1 MSNNNSGIIDPNKP
15 LVEQLGNTPEV
26 MLEKQELDLD
36 HGASDILHRIGKSKA
51 EHGMDYAGT
60 IAIHMYVEN
69 TALQK
74 NAYRIANITHIAMKR
89 DISEALV
96 ATVMNNATI
105 DIRTHFNPQYK
116 FKTNRKNDKRG
127 DIKK

>member
-1 MSNNNSGIIDPNKP
+1 MSQKSGIIDPNKP
-15 LVEQLGNTPEV
+15 LVEQLGTHDV
-26 MLEKQELDLD
+26 SLEKQELDID
-36 HGASDILHRIGKSKA
+36 RSASDVFHRIGQSKA
-51 EHGMDYAGT
+51 EHGMEYAGT
-60 IAIHMYVEN
+60 VAIHIYVES

-74 NAYRIANITHIAMKR
+74 DAYRISNITHIAMKR

-127 DIKK
+127 IVK